1 MTDDQRGI
9 SMRRTQWRSGALTFL
24 PLPDQLRNRAREG
37 RLEVDQLHP
46 RRDHDDP
53 DHAVVERTDLGLPLN
68 PLLGRH
74 LVGAVHLE
82 VLVRDALDDV
92 QLGPTADQQDLWRV
106 HLGVDRQGDRRVVAQ
121 GRELGGVLGRAHD
134 DLRAVPDEPDRDRPG
149 CAVLGHVGQAGQVA
163 GQELLADRTVQD
175 LGDLARLHGQTSLPT
190 VVHQYRPSLGLR
202 QWVRWNRAGTSRDD
216 RRALTPCGHLEVSCL
231 PCHRRSWNPS
241 GSRSPRCCPPARSP
255 TRWAATARASPTGSC
270 STSSSSCWCSAAA
283 TAASPTTPAR
293 RSPCAAD
300 GMSGSP
306 PAWPSGS
313 ARRCWPPTTECTAWS
328 WSSWRWTGAPPRHPA
343 AARWPGPAPWIDA
356 SRASS
361 ARSPSRRAA
370 SRWRRC
376 QPQPTSATTGCWPPP
391 WTPSGCSARYP
402 PGRSCTWMLAM
413 TTSRAGRSW
422 PNGRWWVRSPR
433 GASQHRSRRVAGGW
447 SSAPMPGATSTAS
460 CAGAPSGA
468 GWSSSSGWR
477 WPTPPSSVAAWS
489 AAPGLATAWQG
500 RPRRRP

>member
-149 CAVLGHVGQAGQVA
+149 CAVLGDVGQAGQVA

-216 RRALTPCGHLEVSCL
+216 RRALTPCAHLEVSCL

-255 TRWAATARASPTGSC
+255 TRWAATARASLTGSC

-283 TAASPTTPAR
+283 TGASPTTPAR
-293 RSPCAAD
+293 RPPCAVEA
-300 GMSGSP
+300 GGIP
-306 PAWPSGS
+306 L
-313 ARRCWPPTTECTAWS
+313 
-328 WSSWRWTGAPPRHPA
+328 A
-343 AARWPGPAPWIDA
+343 AVPAPANQREDGLLAATLDPIGVLGPLPTRPVVHLDA
-356 SRASS
+356 GYDY
-361 ARSPSRRAA
+361 
-370 SRWRRC
+370 
-376 QPQPTSATTGCWPPP
+376 QPCRQVLAEREMVGQIATRGIPAPIQ
-391 WTPSGCSARYP
+391 
-402 PGRSCTWMLAM
+402 
-413 TTSRAGRSW
+413 AGR
-422 PNGRWWVRSPR
+422 RWVVERTHAW
-433 GASQHRSRRVAGGW
+433 GNQYGKL
-447 SSAPMPGATSTAS
+447 
-460 CAGAPSGA
+460 
-468 GWSSSSGWR
+468 R
-477 WPTPPSSVAAWS
+477 WCTE
-489 AAPGLATAWQG
+489 
-500 RPRRRP
+500 RRRLVVEFWLALANA